1 MATDYGADFSCG
13 SDLDPLL
20 RLVTGEELMAQV
32 CLHRVFCRQGS
43 LLSNPVDNTIDLRD
57 QIATGIEQKDL
68 AQINGKA
75 RSALMGDQ
83 RIFTATVS
91 STFVART
98 NTLTLS
104 IQGDGAFGPFNLTLA
119 ADAVTVEILRNQ

>member
-32 CLHRVFCRQGS
+32 ALHRVFSRSGS

-57 QIATGIEQKDL
+57 QIATGIAQRDL
-68 AQINGKA
+68 ARINGQA
-75 RSALMGDQ
+75 SSALMGDQ

-91 STFVART
+91 STFVPLT